1 MIRIFNG
8 VAKLDTPNTT
18 LLLRLQGR
26 PELVYYGGR
35 IADAED
41 FSFFGFDRERGCFSS
56 ADDVDATKTVIS
68 SSGDGNNLE
77 NMIQLI
83 LGDGAATL
91 RFSLTGAEVRERKPE
106 FLGLPA
112 SYGESAALVLAY
124 SDDTAGVAVEQYFG
138 VFSDSDV
145 IATGIRVKNTGKS
158 AFRVRRLMSLQLDFE
173 GADGF
178 ETVTLDGAWG
188 RERIPHRSAV
198 AGGSH
203 SIASFSGMSGN
214 THNPFLMLNRRARRG
229 FSVGCNLVYSGNHRE
244 IVDVSPLG
252 RTRLLAGINDYLL
265 NFRVK
270 PGEEFCAPEAIFVRA
285 EDEEKVSEEMRGFVS
300 EHIVRGIWKKRERP
314 VLVNSWEAM
323 LFRFDREKLL
333 ALCDRAAE
341 IGAELF
347 VLDDGWFGKR
357 DDDSC
362 SLGDWTPNG
371 PKLGGSLSE
380 LAEEVRRRGLQFGI
394 WVEPEMVNR
403 DSELFRS
410 HPEYAMTTDGREPLE
425 IRRQIVL
432 DLSNPEV
439 REVVYRKIENV
450 ISESGA
456 SYVKWDCNRG
466 IFDLKGAEELFY
478 RHTLAVYDLFRRLTE
493 RFPEVLF
500 ESCASGGN
508 RFDLGML
515 CFTPQIW
522 TSDNTDARARLGIQ
536 EGTLLAYPQS
546 AMGAH
551 VACSPSHHTFNR
563 TSLEN
568 RFAVSAAGVFGYE
581 FDLTTLSEEDVRLAA
596 EQVTFYKK
604 WRKILQFG
612 DLYRTDSVFEG
623 DFAGWIA
630 VAKDKSAA
638 VATVAALGQ
647 FDNRIPP
654 RAHAAGLDP
663 DALYRAEFRPQ
674 RDVPARAGFVA
685 RGDALNRGEIWLG
698 KLFEA
703 ADLLEN
709 SNSVSTRMITFQK
722 IS

>member
-1 MIRIFNG
+1 MIQILNG

-41 FSFFGFDRERGCFSS
+41 FSFFGFDKEQGVFSS
-56 ADDVDATKTVIS
+56 ADDIDATKTVIS

-91 RFSLTGAEVRERKPE
+91 RFSLKDAEVRKQKPE
-106 FLGLPA
+106 YPGLPA
-112 SYGESAALVLAY
+112 SYGEEAALVLGYA
-124 SDDTAGVAVEQYFG
+124 DDIAGVEVEQYFA
-138 VFSDSDV
+138 VFPDNDM
-145 IATGIRVKNTGKS
+145 IATGVRIRNTGGS
-158 AFRVRRLMSLQLDFE
+158 AFQVRRLMSLQLDFE
-173 GADGF
+173 GAEGF
-178 ETVTLDGAWG
+178 ETVTLDGSWG

-198 AGGSH
+198 NGGSH
-203 SIASFSGMSGN
+203 SVASFSGMSGN
-214 THNPFLMLNRRARRG
+214 THNPFLILKKGGRRG
-229 FSVGCNLVYSGNHRE
+229 FSVGCNLIYSGNHRE
-244 IVDVSPLG
+244 IVDVTPLG

-265 NFRVK
+265 NFRVE
-270 PGEEFCAPEAIFVRA
+270 PGEEFCAPEAIFLRA
-285 EDEEKVSEEMRGFVS
+285 KEEEKISEEMRGFVA
-300 EHIVRGIWKKRERP
+300 EHIVRGYWKKRVRP

-362 SLGDWTPNG
+362 SLGDWTPNS
-371 PKLGGSLSE
+371 PKLGGSLAD
-380 LAEEVRRRGLQFGI
+380 LAEEVRKRGLRFGI

-403 DSELFRS
+403 DSELFRA
-410 HPEYAMTTDGREPLE
+410 HPEYAMTTERREPLE

-432 DLSNPEV
+432 DLANPEV
-439 REVVYRKIENV
+439 RDVVYQKIEKV
-450 ISESGA
+450 ILESGA

-478 RHTLAVYDLFRRLTE
+478 RHTLAVYELFRRLTE

-515 CFTPQIW
+515 CYTPQIW
-522 TSDNTDARARLGIQ
+522 TSDNTDARARIEIQ

-546 AMGAH
+546 SMGAH

-563 TSLEN
+563 TSLES

-581 FDLTTLSEEDVRLAA
+581 FDLTTLSERDIRLVA
-596 EQVTFYKK
+596 EQVAFYKK
-604 WRKILQFG
+604 WREILQFG

-623 DFAGWIA
+623 NFTGWIA

-654 RAHAAGLDP
+654 RAHTAGLDP
-663 DALYRAEFRPQ
+663 EACYRVEFRTQ
-674 RDVPARAGFVA
+674 KDVPVREGFIA
-685 RGDALNRGEIWLG
+685 RGDALNCGEIWLG
-698 KLFEA
+698 KLFA
-703 ADLLEN
+703 AAELLEN
-709 SNSVSTRMITFQK
+709 SNSISTRMITFQK
-722 IS
+722 II